1 MEIDNGNASP
11 TGDSSAGAAKK
22 AAITNIRTETA
33 RSHIEI
39 VRLDNNEH
47 L

>member
-1 MEIDNGNASP
+1 MEIDNCNASP

-22 AAITNIRTETA
+22 AAITNIRAETA
-33 RSHIEI
+33 RFDIEI
-39 VRLDNNEH
+39 VRLDDNEQ